1 MSNGRWQ
8 WLSGAHRSTA
18 HSAPPTAVR
27 GTTGTGPEQAIPEF
41 EFSGGEEC
49 RGMRVLVTAT
59 ATGAR
64 ARSSRAA
71 AKGLALARGGAAGG
85 WLLGAGG
92 WGWVVRM
99 RVRQHFAYLDTF
111 QQTNDHHRPHT
122 HVSEKTSS
130 TSCCLRYHARVAF
143 ACMPCRQIPRRCTS
157 SSPFHTRGV
166 GTDRRSQL
174 RWTGKSWGKSPY
186 LTACFPVE
194 LP

>member
-27 GTTGTGPEQAIPEF
+27 GTTGTGSEQAIPEF

-71 AKGLALARGGAAGG
+71 AKLLALALGGASGC

-92 WGWVVRM
+92 WGLGVGRADAGAAALRLSRYLPTDQRSPSPTHPRQREDFFDFLLPPLPRESSF
-99 RVRQHFAYLDTF
+99 RVHAL
-111 QQTNDHHRPHT
+111 QTN
-122 HVSEKTSS
+122 TSS
-130 TSCCLRYHARVAF
+130 VHV
-143 ACMPCRQIPRRCTS
+143 QQ
-157 SSPFHTRGV
+157 PFSH
-166 GTDRRSQL
+166 
-174 RWTGKSWGKSPY
+174 
-186 LTACFPVE
+186 
-194 LP
+194 